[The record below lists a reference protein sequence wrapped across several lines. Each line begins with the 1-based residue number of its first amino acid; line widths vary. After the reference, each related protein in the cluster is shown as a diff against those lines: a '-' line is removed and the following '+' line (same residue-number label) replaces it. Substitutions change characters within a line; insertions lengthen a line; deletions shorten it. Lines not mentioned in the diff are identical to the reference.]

1 MGKTI
6 TINQTAVTVKE
17 YNGQRVVTLKD
28 IDNCHGRP
36 DGTAKRNFS
45 QNKQHFI
52 EGADFFTISYLE
64 FSTNFVP
71 NSKKGGNP
79 NNSVVL
85 ITESG
90 YLMLVKSFTDDLAWQ
105 VQRQLV
111 NSYFRTENKAQS
123 EPDGKAVE
131 LQIRQ
136 ERARAMLVNAQS
148 RLINTFLKNP
158 EAIKILPLIQSL
170 SPVAVESLT
179 VTTLEDMLGTDMGS
193 HLPEVEKTFT
203 AGEIAKE
210 IGVTANMVGRVAT
223 KNNLKTEEYGIFVLD
238 KSKHSSKQVQ
248 TFRYNE
254 KGKAEV
260 IRILKGERK

>member
-36 DGTAKRNFS
+36 DGTARRRFNDNKR
-45 QNKQHFI
+45 HFI
-52 EGADFFTISYLE
+52 EGTDY
-64 FSTNFVP
+64 FVRKTDEAAKEYGIIAP
-71 NSKKGGNP
+71 NGL
-79 NNSVVL
+79 VL
-85 ITESG
+85 VTESG

>member
-1 MGKTI
+1 MDKTI
-6 TINQTAVTVKE
+6 TINQTAVTIKE

-28 IDNCHGRP
+28 IDSCHGRL
-36 DGTAKRNFS
+36 DGTAGRNFRH
-45 QNKQHFI
+45 NRQHLI
-52 EGADFFTISYLE
+52 EGTDFYKISPDE
-64 FSTNFVP
+64 FRRAFGEHSMN
-71 NSKKGGNP
+71 KKQ
-79 NNSVVL
+79 SQDVTL